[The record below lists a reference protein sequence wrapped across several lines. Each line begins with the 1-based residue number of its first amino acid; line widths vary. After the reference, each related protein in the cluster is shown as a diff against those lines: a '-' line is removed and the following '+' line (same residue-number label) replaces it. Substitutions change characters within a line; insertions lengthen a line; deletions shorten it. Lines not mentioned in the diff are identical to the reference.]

1 MKEVPCSF
9 YARMP
14 GERQSRT
21 VIPPCPH
28 PAEMRTAA
36 VRFSAKTP
44 LKNAVLVLSEVRG
57 TGTVNF
63 SPLKKSGSVLSETEG
78 QESRSETEVLQ
89 MQENTETTRDR
100 QLDEEL
106 ADVLIA
112 ISVIAKRLARKL
124 QTANQEGG
132 TPDGEIERPGLTD

>member
-1 MKEVPCSF
+1 LKEVPCSF

-21 VIPPCPH
+21 VVPPCPH

-57 TGTVNF
+57 TGTANF

-78 QESRSETEVLQ
+78 QESRSETEVLR

>member
-21 VIPPCPH
+21 VVPPCPH

-57 TGTVNF
+57 TGTANF

-78 QESRSETEVLQ
+78 QESRSETEVLR

-132 TPDGEIERPGLTD
+132 TPDGENERPGLTD

>member
-1 MKEVPCSF
+1 M
-9 YARMP
+9 
-14 GERQSRT
+14 
-21 VIPPCPH
+21 
-28 PAEMRTAA
+28 
-36 VRFSAKTP
+36 
-44 LKNAVLVLSEVRG
+44 
-57 TGTVNF
+57 
-63 SPLKKSGSVLSETEG
+63 
-78 QESRSETEVLQ
+78 ETEVLR

>member
-1 MKEVPCSF
+1 
-9 YARMP
+9 MP
-14 GERQSRT
+14 GCREKGNHEPSFHHARILLKCELPLSD
-21 VIPPCPH
+21 
-28 PAEMRTAA
+28 
-36 VRFSAKTP
+36 FP

-57 TGTVNF
+57 TGTANF

-78 QESRSETEVLQ
+78 QESRSETEVLR

>member
-1 MKEVPCSF
+1 
-9 YARMP
+9 
-14 GERQSRT
+14 
-21 VIPPCPH
+21 
-28 PAEMRTAA
+28 MRTAA

-57 TGTVNF
+57 TGTANF
-63 SPLKKSGSVLSETEG
+63 SPLKNPGSVLSETEG
-78 QESRSETEVLQ
+78 QESRSETEVLR

-132 TPDGEIERPGLTD
+132 TPDGENERPGLTD

>member
-1 MKEVPCSF
+1 
-9 YARMP
+9 MP

-21 VIPPCPH
+21 VVPPCPH

-57 TGTVNF
+57 TGTANF

-78 QESRSETEVLQ
+78 QESRSETEVLR

-132 TPDGEIERPGLTD
+132 TPDGENERSGLTD

>member
-21 VIPPCPH
+21 VVPPCPH

-36 VRFSAKTP
+36 VRFSEKTP

-57 TGTVNF
+57 TGTANF
-63 SPLKKSGSVLSETEG
+63 SPLKKSGSVLSETER
-78 QESRSETEVLQ
+78 QESRSETEVLR

-100 QLDEEL
+100 QFDEEL